1 MLAVLM
7 MMVVVV
13 MLCQSRTAVETVY
26 AKREAK
32 AKAGSI
38 QRVYFQVGTTHPPL
52 PAHRLLTPLTAPSLP
67 PGAAAAGVGGA
78 GPGGAVPGA
87 EGQGRDRA
95 AGTPT
100 HHRDRHRQ
108 RGRPPRV
115 DGCVSE

>member
-1 MLAVLM
+1 M
-7 MMVVVV
+7 VVV
-13 MLCQSRTAVETVY
+13 MLRQSRTAVETVY

-38 QRVYFQVGTTHPPL
+38 QRVYFQVVPPAHHPPL

-67 PGAAAAGVGGA
+67 PGAAAGVGGA

-95 AGTPT
+95 AGTT
-100 HHRDRHRQ
+100 HHPASSSTQ
-108 RGRPPRV
+108 REAGRL
-115 DGCVSE
+115 GWMGE